1 MGDLDL
7 RFYLSIFLRRLPYFL
22 VIATFVTTAAVA
34 LALYLP
40 PIFQASAKIL
50 VESPQIPADLARST
64 VPINAVEQ
72 LQIIEQQIMTRE
84 NVLALA
90 EKLKIYGD
98 KASEIPQ
105 ADIIEDMRGR
115 TKFEL
120 LQKDGPSGSLGAK
133 VFSVSFIAGDADLAA
148 KVVNEFTKLI
158 LQMNVRLRTDRA
170 GETMQFF
177 NQEVARLGGEL
188 SRLEAEILK
197 FKNAN
202 KDALPDG
209 LDFRRNQQNNQ
220 QERLQ
225 SLEREEAALRSRRN
239 NLVELFESTGRI
251 VSAGPVTLEQQML
264 QDLQRT
270 LSEQL
275 ALFSENSPNIVA
287 LRARIKTLE
296 NGMQAK
302 QASDADTTKG
312 KRGTS
317 ELDLQ
322 LSDIDDRLKYI
333 TQEKASITENLAEL
347 TKSITATPRNETILN
362 SLERNRENIQA
373 QYNIATA
380 RSAEAS
386 TGEQIEVSAKGERFT
401 VVEPAVA
408 PQKPTSPNRRRIAGA
423 GFAGGIGL
431 GLGLIVLLELLNKS
445 IRRPTELVRT
455 LQIQPLA
462 TISYIPVKREKKTA
476 KLAQA
481 AGFAAFVATTATS
494 AIPIDRQGHPAG
506 LSTERTVSG
515 FDGGRVI

>member
-1 MGDLDL
+1 MGDIDL

-22 VIATFVTTAAVA
+22 AISTVITAAAIA

-40 PIFQASAKIL
+40 PVFQASAKIL

-90 EKLKIYGD
+90 EKLKVYGD

-120 LQKDGPSGSLGAK
+120 LQKDAPSGGIGAK

-148 KVVNEFTKLI
+148 KVVNEFTDLI
-158 LQMNVRLRTDRA
+158 LRKNVSLRTDRA
-170 GETMQFF
+170 SETMQFF
-177 NQEVARLGGEL
+177 NQEVSRLGAEL
-188 SRLEAEILK
+188 AKVEAEILK
-197 FKNAN
+197 FKNEN

-209 LDFRRNQQNNQ
+209 QDFRRNQQNNQ

-225 SLEREEAALRSRRN
+225 SLEREEASLRSRRN
-239 NLVELFESTGRI
+239 NLVELFESTGR
-251 VSAGPVTLEQQML
+251 VVTAGPVTMEQQML
-264 QDLQRT
+264 QELRRT
-270 LSEQL
+270 LADQL

-287 LRARIKTLE
+287 LRARIKGLE

-322 LSDIDDRLKYI
+322 LSDIDERLKYI
-333 TQEKASITENLAEL
+333 TQEREAITENLAEL
-347 TKSITATPRNETILN
+347 TRSIAATPRNETVLN

-380 RSAEAS
+380 RLAEAS
-386 TGEQIEVSAKGERFT
+386 TGEQIEVSSKGERFT

-423 GFAGGIGL
+423 GLAGGVGL
-431 GLGLIVLLELLNKS
+431 GLGFVVLLELLNKS
-445 IRRPTELVRT
+445 IRRPNELVRT

-462 TISYIPVKREKKTA
+462 TISYIPIKREKKSA
-476 KLAQA
+476 KLAPA
-481 AGFAAFVATTATS
+481 AGFAVLFAAISATT
-494 AIPIDRQGHPAG
+494 
-506 LSTERTVSG
+506 LSVHSQHQSSGVSSERFISG
-515 FDGGRVI
+515 FHAGRVI